1 MGISKQHFRFILA
14 AILCCYYYRW
24 YFFVVADNKSNI
36 FRAIKLFI
44 AKLMLSAVNVTH
56 DYSLMTLYFYSI
68 TLLLLFSVFMLW
80 FYTCKSVKKCR
91 SCSSCWLTKLS
102 DHSCA
107 VTGNDPASCLRWCLF
122 PICLAAHGNN
132 AGRLKDANCRAVKAW
147 VSRRGVGSNVNIQD
161 GAFDLVIW
169 TSGATHDAA
178 AQMPEHKFRHSGAE
192 SSNNRRIIGHCVD

>member
-1 MGISKQHFRFILA
+1 MPDLLLLMSSISKTNYSLSRYVCKCILKPFFLRFADISKQHFRFILA

-24 YFFVVADNKSNI
+24 YLFVVADNKSNI

-56 DYSLMTLYFYSI
+56 DYSLMTLYYYSI
-68 TLLLLFSVFMLW
+68 TLLVLFSVFMLW

-132 AGRLKDANCRAVKAW
+132 AGRL
-147 VSRRGVGSNVNIQD
+147 
-161 GAFDLVIW
+161 
-169 TSGATHDAA
+169 
-178 AQMPEHKFRHSGAE
+178 
-192 SSNNRRIIGHCVD
+192 